1 MSTTSRA
8 ILLFAVVFAACAYL
22 VSAAPIVN
30 NESTQLELQA
40 IEAPRINMFR
50 KHHDHDNDDDD
61 DEEEEEEEEYTTS
74 TTSTSTRTRRA
85 RPTTTTAEPTTTEY
99 TTTTTTTKYT
109 TTSAKPSPTPKKNA
123 SSSSSSDYSGD
134 ATFYGTGLGSCGIV
148 SKDSDYI
155 VALNH
160 GQMKNG
166 ANPNKNELCGKKIT
180 AHGPDGSVTV
190 TIVDT
195 CPGCAIGDLD
205 FSPAAF
211 AKIADMDR
219 GRVPVSWSFN

>member
-8 ILLFAVVFAACAYL
+8 ILLFAVVFVACAYL

-30 NESTQLELQA
+30 NESSQLELQA
-40 IEAPRINMFR
+40 VEAPRINMFR
-50 KHHDHDNDDDD
+50 KHHDHDD
-61 DEEEEEEEEYTTS
+61 EEEEEYTTS
-74 TTSTSTRTRRA
+74 TSSTYTSTRTRRA
-85 RPTTTTAEPTTTEY
+85 RPTTTTTAEPTTTEY
-99 TTTTTTTKYT
+99 TTTT

-166 ANPNKNELCGKKIT
+166 ANPNNNALCGKKIT
-180 AHGPDGSVTV
+180 AHGPDGSITV

-195 CPGCAIGDLD
+195 CPGCAVGDLD
-205 FSPAAF
+205 LSPAAF
-211 AKIADMDR
+211 SKIADMDR

>member
-30 NESTQLELQA
+30 NESSQLELQA
-40 IEAPRINMFR
+40 VEAPRINMFR
-50 KHHDHDNDDDD
+50 KHHDHDD
-61 DEEEEEEEEYTTS
+61 EEEEEYTTS
-74 TTSTSTRTRRA
+74 TSSTYTSTRTRRA

-99 TTTTTTTKYT
+99 TTTT

-166 ANPNKNELCGKKIT
+166 ANPNHNELCGKKIT
-180 AHGPDGSVTV
+180 AHGPDGSITV

-205 FSPAAF
+205 LSPAAF